1 MISNISFDYTMISV
15 ANSIS
20 SLSYYPLLFLI
31 LIILPIIILI
41 VTLGLKLSNRTK
53 IFILYFNIIYSMLLP
68 IIGISIIQDFQL
80 KYYIYETI
88 LKDSLIISTLYN
100 LELILIGIYQI
111 VGLLAKDYIII
122 NVVIIIVI
130 SILSLLEK
138 IKKNY
143 NKIKKLFNKLNFNI
157 RKPNI
162 NKKRN
167 LIN

>member
-1 MISNISFDYTMISV
+1 MISNISFDYTMASV

-20 SLSYYPLLFLI
+20 LLSYYPLLFLI

-100 LELILIGIYQI
+100 LELILIGMYQI

-138 IKKNY
+138 IKENY
-143 NKIKKLFNKLNFNI
+143 NKIKKFFNKLNFNI
-157 RKPNI
+157 RKHNI
-162 NKKRN
+162 RN
-167 LIN
+167 

>member
-1 MISNISFDYTMISV
+1 MISNISFDYTMVSV

-20 SLSYYPLLFLI
+20 LLSYYPLLFLI

-100 LELILIGIYQI
+100 LELILIGMYQI

-138 IKKNY
+138 IKENY
-143 NKIKKLFNKLNFNI
+143 NKIKKFFNKLNFNI
-157 RKPNI
+157 RKHNI
-162 NKKRN
+162 RN
-167 LIN
+167 

>member
-1 MISNISFDYTMISV
+1 MISNISFDYTMVSV

-20 SLSYYPLLFLI
+20 LLSYYPLLFLI

-100 LELILIGIYQI
+100 LELILIGMYQI

-122 NVVIIIVI
+122 NVVKIIVI

-138 IKKNY
+138 IKENY
-143 NKIKKLFNKLNFNI
+143 NKIKKFFNKLNFNI
-157 RKPNI
+157 RKHNI
-162 NKKRN
+162 RN
-167 LIN
+167 

>member
-1 MISNISFDYTMISV
+1 MVSV

-20 SLSYYPLLFLI
+20 LLSYYPLLFLI

-100 LELILIGIYQI
+100 LELILMGMYQI
-111 VGLLAKDYIII
+111 AVLLAKDYIII

-138 IKKNY
+138 IKENY
-143 NKIKKLFNKLNFNI
+143 NKIKKFFNKLNFNI
-157 RKPNI
+157 RKHNI
-162 NKKRN
+162 RN
-167 LIN
+167 

>member
-1 MISNISFDYTMISV
+1 MISNISFDYTMVSV

-20 SLSYYPLLFLI
+20 LLSYYPLLFLI

-100 LELILIGIYQI
+100 LELILMGMYQI
-111 VGLLAKDYIII
+111 AVLLAKDYIII

-138 IKKNY
+138 IKENY
-143 NKIKKLFNKLNFNI
+143 NKIKKFFNKLNFNI
-157 RKPNI
+157 RKHNI
-162 NKKRN
+162 RN
-167 LIN
+167 

>member
-1 MISNISFDYTMISV
+1 MISNISFDYTMVSV

-20 SLSYYPLLFLI
+20 LLSYYPLLFLI

-100 LELILIGIYQI
+100 LELILIGMYQI
-111 VGLLAKDYIII
+111 VVLLAKDYIII

-138 IKKNY
+138 IKENY
-143 NKIKKLFNKLNFNI
+143 NKIKKFFNKLNFNI
-157 RKPNI
+157 RKHNI
-162 NKKRN
+162 RN
-167 LIN
+167 

>member
-1 MISNISFDYTMISV
+1 
-15 ANSIS
+15 
-20 SLSYYPLLFLI
+20 
-31 LIILPIIILI
+31 
-41 VTLGLKLSNRTK
+41 
-53 IFILYFNIIYSMLLP
+53 MLLP

-100 LELILIGIYQI
+100 LELILIGMYQI

-138 IKKNY
+138 IKENY
-143 NKIKKLFNKLNFNI
+143 NKIKKFFNKLNFNI
-157 RKPNI
+157 RKHNI
-162 NKKRN
+162 RN
-167 LIN
+167 

>member
-1 MISNISFDYTMISV
+1 MISNISYDYTMISV

-41 VTLGLKLSNRTK
+41 ITLGLKLSNRTK

-80 KYYIYETI
+80 KYYIYEII

-100 LELILIGIYQI
+100 IELTLIGMYQI

-122 NVVIIIVI
+122 NIVIIIVI
-130 SILSLLEK
+130 SILSLVEK

-143 NKIKKLFNKLNFNI
+143 NKIKKFFNKLNF
-157 RKPNI
+157 
-162 NKKRN
+162 KRF
-167 LIN
+167 